1 MKQHITVEQLDE
13 LSDKAFRRLN
23 KWVFKGVFSD
33 ANDLKI
39 KGKKG
44 RYYAVT
50 TEDGYFLSIGQ
61 MIEFLGENVYQILY
75 EHPTKEEKKLM
86 KGIFGRE
93 WEWTVITYS
102 RTHLKKELCDA
113 LWEACKEILEK

>member
-61 MIEFLGENVYQILY
+61 MIEFLIENDSLHGD
-75 EHPTKEEKKLM
+75 EDGRPALPTLKEDWKKY
-86 KGIFGRE
+86 I
-93 WEWTVITYS
+93 
-102 RTHLKKELCDA
+102 CDD
-113 LWEACKEILEK
+113 LWEAVKEILNE